1 MKRLEFCKQERAI
14 TLIAL
19 IITIIVLLIL
29 AGITTNFI
37 FGENGIIER
46 AIMSAFV
53 TQMRD
58 YEEEINLKILQ
69 DSMVELSGS
78 DKKYFLGLDGQES
91 IKTLLPDIKRDY
103 EAEVIVQDNVMY
115 YKYIG
120 TGTSKKRVKWCFEVD
135 IPVWGYG
142 SYDDFLKD
150 IGEEKPVVPGIT
162 PPGSEYKKIGNIYMQ
177 TPDLSGFNPE
187 ATYYV
192 TYNGEAEQIAG
203 RIDRIE
209 TPSDWYNYEDKRWA
223 NIVTVN
229 DSDVSYWVWIP
240 KYTYIANEAE
250 EFIDAK
256 FISQEGDVYKD
267 ANGNIVEL
275 MGYEIPESFTFGEQN
290 LAGFWMSKY
299 EVSEEAA
306 TTEAVSIAGNETS
319 ISVTTSN
326 PSGNYQVYVDGKL
339 NYTGTLPYIINNL
352 QTNKTYDVFV
362 WKEAGS
368 VIGRKKVTT
377 QAPTAIS
384 VDVSQFN
391 PENTFYVYW
400 DEAGNEHCDIPI
412 SQPAPENWY
421 NYSEKKWAN
430 IVTVNDSSVSYWVW
444 VPRYEYKA
452 YDTAQFLDIN
462 FIPST
467 KTQASGGYE
476 IPESF
481 TFGGQNL
488 SGYWMSKYEVS
499 DETIA
504 PEVLI
509 CAENE
514 TSISVTTSNPNG
526 NYKVYINGELKHT
539 GTLPHVVEKLKV
551 NTRYNV
557 LVIKENGGP
566 IGRKV
571 LETKAP
577 TAITVDYS
585 TFEPSSTFYV
595 YWDENGEE
603 HSDIPISQSPPA
615 NWYNYAEKRWANIV
629 TKAHDKI
636 AYWVWVPRYEYKVYD
651 TAQYVDIKFIPT
663 TQTIADGGYEIPES
677 FTFGGQDL
685 AGFWMSKYEVSE

>member
-229 DSDVSYWVWIP
+229 DSEVSYWVWIP

-267 ANGNIVEL
+267 TNGNIVEL
-275 MGYEIPESFTFGEQN
+275 TGYEIPESFTFGGQN

-299 EVSEEAA
+299 EVSEETA

-319 ISVTTSN
+319 ILVTTSN

-339 NYTGTLPYIINNL
+339 DYTGTLPYTINNL
-352 QTNKTYDVFV
+352 KNSKT
-362 WKEAGS
+362 K
-368 VIGRKKVTT
+368 
-377 QAPTAIS
+377 
-384 VDVSQFN
+384 
-391 PENTFYVYW
+391 
-400 DEAGNEHCDIPI
+400 
-412 SQPAPENWY
+412 
-421 NYSEKKWAN
+421 
-430 IVTVNDSSVSYWVW
+430 
-444 VPRYEYKA
+444 
-452 YDTAQFLDIN
+452 
-462 FIPST
+462 
-467 KTQASGGYE
+467 
-476 IPESF
+476 
-481 TFGGQNL
+481 
-488 SGYWMSKYEVS
+488 
-499 DETIA
+499 
-504 PEVLI
+504 
-509 CAENE
+509 
-514 TSISVTTSNPNG
+514 
-526 NYKVYINGELKHT
+526 
-539 GTLPHVVEKLKV
+539 
-551 NTRYNV
+551 
-557 LVIKENGGP
+557 
-566 IGRKV
+566 
-571 LETKAP
+571 
-577 TAITVDYS
+577 
-585 TFEPSSTFYV
+585 
-595 YWDENGEE
+595 
-603 HSDIPISQSPPA
+603 
-615 NWYNYAEKRWANIV
+615 
-629 TKAHDKI
+629 
-636 AYWVWVPRYEYKVYD
+636 
-651 TAQYVDIKFIPT
+651 
-663 TQTIADGGYEIPES
+663 
-677 FTFGGQDL
+677 
-685 AGFWMSKYEVSE
+685 